1 MAENIPLIEDGNSG
15 VSATDTSTSSPTDGP
30 SLTFQSSDGTT
41 TTYEVEELLLLLSVA
56 QTAMFALLIYMTWRN
71 A

>member
-1 MAENIPLIEDGNSG
+1 MAEDLPLIEDGNSA
-15 VSATDTSTSSPTDGP
+15 SATDTSTSSPTDGP

-56 QTAMFALLIYMTWRN
+56 QTAMFAILIYMTWRN